1 MPSQYV
7 TAPEVYMGTP
17 YGPSADVYSLGRLIS
32 YMKYKVGLVPVG
44 TPFFPR
50 LKLES
55 RVIFFLALFFLKRE
69 ESFCLRS
76 IIFLAGYHHVPM
88 TRLGGGGASRRWI
101 GWRLRAST
109 RTRT

>member
-44 TPFFPR
+44 TRPSSPD
-50 LKLES
+50 
-55 RVIFFLALFFLKRE
+55 
-69 ESFCLRS
+69 
-76 IIFLAGYHHVPM
+76 
-88 TRLGGGGASRRWI
+88 
-101 GWRLRAST
+101 
-109 RTRT
+109 